1 MTAPRLERPALE
13 LVTEDPTPP
22 HLTAVASATED
33 DWREQSVIEQWDA
46 EHQLVGALMWLT
58 ADKARPLLELVPDSA
73 IFRPHTRWAY
83 ELIRRTVDAGQNP
96 NPVIVLDAGR
106 RYSGSDAL
114 NPEQPPRSSEHRRL
128 ALYLFE
134 VYQSAV
140 APTDTV
146 GTYASMVL
154 DEAYRRAFTLCGL
167 RMQQLGE
174 TGADR
179 ADLNDQFIAIRDELA
194 DLRRRADKAA
204 KPEKSQS

>member
-1 MTAPRLERPALE
+1 MTSPRKDHANLEVVSQRPRLSVAPE
-13 LVTEDPTPP
+13 L
-22 HLTAVASATED
+22 ED
-33 DWREQSVIEQWDA
+33 DWREQSVFDEWSA

-58 ADKARPLLELVPDSA
+58 AAQARLVLELVPDIA
-73 IFRPHTRWAY
+73 IFRPHTRWVY
-83 ELIRRTVDAGQNP
+83 ELIRRAVDAGQNP
-96 NPVIVLDAGR
+96 SPVVVLDAGR

-114 NPEQPPRSSEHRRL
+114 NPEQPPSSSEHCRL

-146 GTYASMVL
+146 DTYAAMVL
-154 DEAYRRAFTLCGL
+154 DDAYRRAFTLCGI

-174 TGADR
+174 AGAER
-179 ADLNDQFIAIRDELA
+179 TDLNDQFIAIRDELA

-204 KPEKSQS
+204 KHEKSPK

>member
-1 MTAPRLERPALE
+1 MTSPHKDHPNLEVVAERPHLSVAPAL
-13 LVTEDPTPP
+13 
-22 HLTAVASATED
+22 ED
-33 DWREQSVIEQWDA
+33 DWREQSVIDQWDA

-58 ADKARPLLELVPDSA
+58 AAQARTVLELVPDSA

-96 NPVIVLDAGR
+96 SPVIVLDAGR
-106 RYSGSDAL
+106 HYSGSDAL
-114 NPEQPPRSSEHRRL
+114 NPEQSPNSSEHRRL

-146 GTYASMVL
+146 DSYAAMVL
-154 DEAYRRAFTLCGL
+154 EEAYRRAFTLCGI

-174 TGADR
+174 AGAER
-179 ADLNDQFIAIRDELA
+179 TDLNDQFIAIRDELA

-204 KPEKSQS
+204 KHEKSPK

>member
-1 MTAPRLERPALE
+1 MTSPHKDHPNLEVVAERP
-13 LVTEDPTPP
+13 
-22 HLTAVASATED
+22 HLSVAPDLED
-33 DWREQSVIEQWDA
+33 DWREQSVIDQWDA

-58 ADKARPLLELVPDSA
+58 AAQARSVLELVPNSA

-96 NPVIVLDAGR
+96 SPVIVLDAGR
-106 RYSGSDAL
+106 HYSGSDAL
-114 NPEQPPRSSEHRRL
+114 HPEQPPNSSEHRRL

-140 APTDTV
+140 APTDTIDRH
-146 GTYASMVL
+146 AAMVL
-154 DEAYRRAFTLCGL
+154 DEAYRRAFTLCGI

-174 TGADR
+174 AGAER
-179 ADLNDQFIAIRDELA
+179 TDLNGQFIAIRDELA

-204 KPEKSQS
+204 KHEKSPK

>member
-1 MTAPRLERPALE
+1 MTSPHKDHPNLEVVAER
-13 LVTEDPTPP
+13 P
-22 HLTAVASATED
+22 HLTVAPELED
-33 DWREQSVIEQWDA
+33 DWREQSVIDQWAA

-58 ADKARPLLELVPDSA
+58 AAQARPLLELVPDSA

-83 ELIRRTVDAGQNP
+83 ELIRRVVDAGQNP
-96 NPVIVLDAGR
+96 SPVVVLDAGR
-106 RYSGSDAL
+106 RHGGSDAL
-114 NPEQPPRSSEHRRL
+114 NPEQPPSSSEHRRL

-140 APTDTV
+140 APTATV
-146 GTYASMVL
+146 DSYAAMVL

-179 ADLNDQFIAIRDELA
+179 TDLNDQFIAIRDELA

-204 KPEKSQS
+204 KHETSPK